1 MSNLINVNSWS
12 DALGAAEMIAKTN
25 LCPPNYRNKKEDI
38 IVAWAMGTEL
48 GMKPMQSL
56 QHIAVI
62 NGKPCL
68 YGDGLLALVKNDP
81 RCLGVQETTEGEGD
95 DYTAVCSV
103 KRKYDDKN
111 IETTVCKFSIKD
123 AKRAKLFNRPVWQSY
138 PQRMLQMRARGF
150 ALRNAFPDALSGF
163 ISQEEA
169 EDYPT
174 QAKTVKN
181 LDDLKPKG
189 NIHEQ
194 LQDWEKEVR
203 QEIAA
208 TKSKEAETGK
218 VEKPNDERAKVTVQE
233 TNASH
238 NAQDP
243 VDESKW
249 PIIKHDGNALPNS
262 PKNAIMFVG
271 QFCEMMKKYANSE
284 KNKEGQEVSPRDR
297 MTLLKEFRNM
307 NAEQLDRL
315 EPVQLKPVA
324 ETYKKLLAFLGAKQN
339 G

>member
-12 DALGAAEMIAKTN
+12 DALSAAEMIAKTN

-174 QAKTVKN
+174 QAKTVNN
-181 LDDLKPKG
+181 LNDLKPKEIKQDDVKKAVG
-189 NIHEQ
+189 HEA
-194 LQDWEKEVR
+194 
-203 QEIAA
+203 IA
-208 TKSKEAETGK
+208 TKSKEAETSQ
-218 VEKPNDERAKVTVQE
+218 VEKPNDKRAAVAVQE
-233 TNASH
+233 TNTSH

-271 QFCEMMKKYANSE
+271 QFCEMMRKYANSE

-315 EPVQLKPVA
+315 EPAQLKPVA

>member
-12 DALGAAEMIAKTN
+12 DALSAAEMIAKTN

-174 QAKTVKN
+174 QAKTVNN
-181 LDDLKPKG
+181 LNDLKPKEIKQDDVKKAVG
-189 NIHEQ
+189 NEAI
-194 LQDWEKEVR
+194 
-203 QEIAA
+203 A
-208 TKSKEAETGK
+208 TKSKEAETSQ
-218 VEKPNDERAKVTVQE
+218 VEKPNDKRAAVAVQE
-233 TNASH
+233 TNTSH

-249 PIIKHDGNALPNS
+249 PIINHDGNALPNS

-271 QFCEMMKKYANSE
+271 QFCEMMRKYANSE
-284 KNKEGQEVSPRDR
+284 KNKDGQEVSPRDR

-315 EPVQLKPVA
+315 EPAQLKPVA

>member
-12 DALGAAEMIAKTN
+12 DALSAAEMIAKTN

-174 QAKTVKN
+174 QAKTVNN
-181 LDDLKPKG
+181 LNDLKPKEIKQDDVKKAVG
-189 NIHEQ
+189 NEAI
-194 LQDWEKEVR
+194 
-203 QEIAA
+203 A
-208 TKSKEAETGK
+208 TKSKEAETSQ
-218 VEKPNDERAKVTVQE
+218 VEKPNDKRAAVAVQE
-233 TNASH
+233 TNTSH
-238 NAQDP
+238 NAQDR

-271 QFCEMMKKYANSE
+271 QFCEMMRKYANSE

-315 EPVQLKPVA
+315 EPAQLKPVA

>member
-12 DALGAAEMIAKTN
+12 DALSAAEMIAKTN

-174 QAKTVKN
+174 QAKTVNN
-181 LDDLKPKG
+181 LNDLKPKEIKQDDVKKAVG
-189 NIHEQ
+189 NEAI
-194 LQDWEKEVR
+194 
-203 QEIAA
+203 A
-208 TKSKEAETGK
+208 TKSKEAETSQ
-218 VEKPNDERAKVTVQE
+218 VEKPNDKRAAVAVQE
-233 TNASH
+233 TNTSH

-243 VDESKW
+243 ADESKW

-271 QFCEMMKKYANSE
+271 QFCEMMRKYANSE

-315 EPVQLKPVA
+315 EPAQLKPVA

>member
-12 DALGAAEMIAKTN
+12 DALSAAEMIAKTN

-174 QAKTVKN
+174 QAKTVNN
-181 LDDLKPKG
+181 LNDLKPKEIKQDDVKKAVG
-189 NIHEQ
+189 NEAI
-194 LQDWEKEVR
+194 
-203 QEIAA
+203 A
-208 TKSKEAETGK
+208 TKSKEAETSQ
-218 VEKPNDERAKVTVQE
+218 VEKPNDKRAAVAVQE
-233 TNASH
+233 TNTSH

-262 PKNAIMFVG
+262 PKNAIMYVG
-271 QFCEMMKKYANSE
+271 QFCEMMRKYANSE

-315 EPVQLKPVA
+315 EPAQLKPVA

>member
-12 DALGAAEMIAKTN
+12 DALSAAEMIAKTN

-174 QAKTVKN
+174 QAKTVNN
-181 LDDLKPKG
+181 LNDLKPKEIKQDDVKKAVG
-189 NIHEQ
+189 HEA
-194 LQDWEKEVR
+194 
-203 QEIAA
+203 IA
-208 TKSKEAETGK
+208 TKSKEAETSK
-218 VEKPNDERAKVTVQE
+218 VEKPNDERAAVAVQE

-243 VDESKW
+243 ADESRW

-271 QFCEMMKKYANSE
+271 QFCEMMRKYANSE

-315 EPVQLKPVA
+315 EPAQLKPVA

>member
-12 DALGAAEMIAKTN
+12 DALSAAEMIAKTN

-174 QAKTVKN
+174 QAKTVNN
-181 LDDLKPKG
+181 LDDLKPKEIKQDDVKKAVG
-189 NIHEQ
+189 HEA
-194 LQDWEKEVR
+194 
-203 QEIAA
+203 IA
-208 TKSKEAETGK
+208 TKSKEVKTSKA
-218 VEKPNDERAKVTVQE
+218 EKPNDERAEAAVQK
-233 TNASH
+233 TNASS
-238 NAQDP
+238 NTQDP
-243 VDESKW
+243 VDESRW
-249 PIIKHDGNALPNS
+249 PIIKHDGNALPSQFRSSQSSSRFRPSNS
-262 PKNAIMFVG
+262 VT
-271 QFCEMMKKYANSE
+271 CSYARTSAPAYMHVH
-284 KNKEGQEVSPRDR
+284 QTPRSYMHTR
-297 MTLLKEFRNM
+297 IHIACSL
-307 NAEQLDRL
+307 
-315 EPVQLKPVA
+315 VQCS
-324 ETYKKLLAFLGAKQN
+324 
-339 G
+339 

>member
-12 DALGAAEMIAKTN
+12 DALSAAEMIAKTN

-174 QAKTVKN
+174 QAKTVNN
-181 LDDLKPKG
+181 LNDLKPKEIKQDDVKKAVG
-189 NIHEQ
+189 NEAI
-194 LQDWEKEVR
+194 
-203 QEIAA
+203 A
-208 TKSKEAETGK
+208 TKSKEAETSQ
-218 VEKPNDERAKVTVQE
+218 VEKPNDKRAAVAVQE
-233 TNASH
+233 TNTSH

-243 VDESKW
+243 VDEYKW

-271 QFCEMMKKYANSE
+271 QFCEMMRKYANSE

-315 EPVQLKPVA
+315 EPAQLKPVA